1 MLVEDEEEHAVL
13 LCNYFLFLGKVWVV
27 LGTAIPE
34 GDWLIGSNF
43 CH

>member
-13 LCNYFLFLGKVWVV
+13 LCNYFLGKVWVV

-34 GDWLIGSNF
+34 GHWLIGSNF